1 MKIVLV
7 AAIAALTLG
16 QKKCSNKKLSSS
28 VSSTCF
34 KGRLEVKGPCAN
46 YTIKLL
52 EGGMDTSNLVA
63 SWQNDA
69 TKKTYTNV
77 FALASACSFP
87 DSIREGDEFYFA
99 LGSKPQNCMVCM
111 IYYPKPP
118 KALSITVLA
127 QPCQ

>member
-7 AAIAALTLG
+7 TAIVALTLG
-16 QKKCSNKKLSSS
+16 QKKCSSKKPASG
-28 VSSTCF
+28 VSTTCF
-34 KGRLEVKGPCAN
+34 KGRLEVKGPCSN

-52 EGGMDTSNLVA
+52 EGVMDTSNLVA
-63 SWQNDA
+63 SWKNEA
-69 TKKTYTNV
+69 TQKTYTHV

-87 DSIREGDEFYFA
+87 DTIKEGDEFYFT

-118 KALSITVLA
+118 KALSITVLG